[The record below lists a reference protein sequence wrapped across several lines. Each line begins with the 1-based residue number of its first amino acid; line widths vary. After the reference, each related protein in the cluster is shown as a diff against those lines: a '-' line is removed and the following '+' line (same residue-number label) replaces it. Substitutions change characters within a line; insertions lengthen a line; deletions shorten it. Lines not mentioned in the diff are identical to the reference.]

1 MNCVGLCV
9 TRNVSMV
16 SVSLEL
22 SGVVGV
28 VVVVFDD
35 DDDDDDEENSRG
47 MRMESR
53 TDGGHWFSK
62 SARKVRAV
70 EVVVSVGFV
79 VVGGVVATLPF

>member
-1 MNCVGLCV
+1 MMNRVGLCV

-16 SVSLEL
+16 SVSWEL
-22 SGVVGV
+22 SGAV
-28 VVVVFDD
+28 VVELVFDD
-35 DDDDDDEENSRG
+35 DEGENSRG

-70 EVVVSVGFV
+70 VVVSVGCV
-79 VVGGVVATLPF
+79 GGGVVAPVPF